1 MSLPPTSNT
10 PVAMAGYT
18 SPPQFEEATD
28 HWPAYLVRL
37 EAFFE
42 GNGITEEKKKRAL
55 LVAGLSTH
63 TVAAVSGRCMP
74 TKEIPLGRKAMAAA
88 RIQRWALQLS
98 TYSYI
103 VKFKDGKANVPAD
116 ALSRQ
121 PRAAPSKEVSGDE
134 DGAGK
139 TPAMLLMRRELRSR
153 LDNLLPSETEHYSYP
168 FANDFL
174 QKDKPI
180 WERNYGCL
188 GDPWTQARVQT
199 TEGSCMVTAEGPEG
213 ELMRRHLDQV
223 QPPVVVQDSEQV
235 QPRLSARGDR
245 AVDKTASANTTD
257 ETTTL
262 ELRRSTRS
270 RRAPDRFSP

>member
-1 MSLPPTSNT
+1 
-10 PVAMAGYT
+10 MAGYA

-42 GNGITEEKKKRAL
+42 GNGITEEKKRAL
-55 LVAGLSTH
+55 LVAGLGTH
-63 TVAAVSGRCMP
+63 TVAVVSGRCAP
-74 TKEIPLGRKAMAAA
+74 TKPVRAMAAA

-103 VKFKDGKANVPAD
+103 KFKEGKANVPAD
-116 ALSRQ
+116 ALSRL
-121 PRAAPSKEVSGDE
+121 PRAAPSEEVSGDE

-139 TPAMLLMRRELRSR
+139 TPAMLLIGRELRSR
-153 LDNLLPSETEHYSYP
+153 LDLDNLLPSETSRYSYP
-168 FANDFL
+168 FAHDFL
-174 QKDKPI
+174 QKNKPI
-180 WERNYGCL
+180 RVRNYGCL
-188 GDPWTQARVQT
+188 RDPWTQARVQT
-199 TEGSCMVTAEGPEG
+199 TEGSRMVTAEGPEG

-223 QPPVVVQDSEQV
+223 QQHVVVQASEQV

-270 RRAPDRFSP
+270 RRLPDRFSP

>member
-10 PVAMAGYT
+10 PVAMAGYG
-18 SPPQFEEATD
+18 SPPQFEEATE

-42 GNGITEEKKKRAL
+42 GNDITEEKKKRAL

-63 TVAAVSGRCMP
+63 TMAVVSGRCAP
-74 TKEIPLGRKAMAAA
+74 TKPVPAMAAS

-103 VKFKDGKANVPAD
+103 VKFKDGKENVLAD
-116 ALSRQ
+116 ALSHL
-121 PRAAPSKEVSGDE
+121 PWAAPSKEVSGDE

-139 TPAMLLMRRELRSR
+139 TPAMLLMGRELRSR

-168 FANDFL
+168 FGNDFL

-180 WERNYGCL
+180 RVRNYGCL

-199 TEGSCMVTAEGPEG
+199 TEGSRIVTAEGPEG
-213 ELMRRHLDQV
+213 ELMDQV
-223 QPPVVVQDSEQV
+223 QLRVVVQDSEQV

-245 AVDKTASANTTD
+245 AVDKTTSANMTD

-262 ELRRSTRS
+262 ELRRLTRL
-270 RRAPDRFSP
+270 RRPPDRFSP

>member
-1 MSLPPTSNT
+1 
-10 PVAMAGYT
+10 MAGYA

-63 TVAAVSGRCMP
+63 TVAVVSGRCAP
-74 TKEIPLGRKAMAAA
+74 TKPVPAMAAA
-88 RIQRWALQLS
+88 CIQRWALQLS

-116 ALSRQ
+116 ALSRL
-121 PRAAPSKEVSGDE
+121 PRAAHSREVSGDE

-139 TPAMLLMRRELRSR
+139 TPAMLLIGRELRSR
-153 LDNLLPSETEHYSYP
+153 LDNLLPSEKERDSYP

-174 QKDKPI
+174 QKDEPI
-180 WERNYGCL
+180 WVRNYGCL
-188 GDPWTQARVQT
+188 GDPWTQAWVQT

-223 QPPVVVQDSEQV
+223 KPRVVVQDSEQV
-235 QPRLSARGDR
+235 QPRLSAEGDR
-245 AVDKTASANTTD
+245 AIDKTASADTTD
-257 ETTTL
+257 GTTTL
-262 ELRRSTRS
+262 GLRRSTRS
-270 RRAPDRFSP
+270 RRPPDTFSP

>member
-1 MSLPPTSNT
+1 
-10 PVAMAGYT
+10 MAGYA
-18 SPPQFEEATD
+18 SPPQFEETTH

-42 GNGITEEKKKRAL
+42 GNGITKEKKRAL
-55 LVAGLSTH
+55 LVAGLSTL
-63 TVAAVSGRCMP
+63 TVAVVSGRCAP
-74 TKEIPLGRKAMAAA
+74 TKPVPAMAAA
-88 RIQRWALQLS
+88 RVQRWALQLS

-103 VKFKDGKANVPAD
+103 VKLKDGKANVLAD
-116 ALSRQ
+116 ALSRV
-121 PRAAPSKEVSGDE
+121 PRAAPSKEVSGEE
-134 DGAGK
+134 DRAVDCEK
-139 TPAMLLMRRELRSR
+139 TPAMLLMGRELRSR
-153 LDNLLPSETEHYSYP
+153 LDNLLPLETERYSYP

-180 WERNYGCL
+180 WVRNYICL
-188 GDPWTQARVQT
+188 RDPWTQARVQT
-199 TEGSCMVTAEGPEG
+199 TEGSRMVTPAGPEG

-223 QPPVVVQDSEQV
+223 PPRVVVQDSEQV
-235 QPRLSARGDR
+235 QPRLSARGDT

-270 RRAPDRFSP
+270 RRPPDRFSP

>member
-1 MSLPPTSNT
+1 MT
-10 PVAMAGYT
+10 GYA

-28 HWPAYLVRL
+28 HWPAYLVGL
-37 EAFFE
+37 EALFE
-42 GNGITEEKKKRAL
+42 GNGTTEEKKKRAL

-63 TVAAVSGRCMP
+63 TVAVVSGRYAP
-74 TKEIPLGRKAMAAA
+74 TKPVPAMAAA

-116 ALSRQ
+116 ALSRL
-121 PRAAPSKEVSGDE
+121 PRAAPSEEVSGDE
-134 DGAGK
+134 DGAGQ
-139 TPAMLLMRRELRSR
+139 TPAILLMGRELRSR
-153 LDNLLPSETEHYSYP
+153 LDNLLPSETERYSYP
-168 FANDFL
+168 FASDFL

-180 WERNYGCL
+180 WVRNYGCL
-188 GDPWTQARVQT
+188 GDLWSEARVQT

-223 QPPVVVQDSEQV
+223 QPRVVVQDSEQV

-245 AVDKTASANTTD
+245 VVDKTASANTTD

-270 RRAPDRFSP
+270 RRPPDRFSP

>member
-1 MSLPPTSNT
+1 
-10 PVAMAGYT
+10 MAGYA

-42 GNGITEEKKKRAL
+42 GNGITKEKKKRAL

-63 TVAAVSGRCMP
+63 TVAVVSGCCAP
-74 TKEIPLGRKAMAAA
+74 TKPVPAMAAA
-88 RIQRWALQLS
+88 RIQRWALKLS

-103 VKFKDGKANVPAD
+103 VKFKDGMSNVPAD
-116 ALSRQ
+116 ELSRL
-121 PRAAPSKEVSGDE
+121 PRAASSKEVSGDE

-139 TPAMLLMRRELRSR
+139 TPAMLLMGRELRSR
-153 LDNLLPSETEHYSYP
+153 LDNLLPSETERYSYP
-168 FANDFL
+168 FANYFL

-180 WERNYGCL
+180 WVRNYGCL
-188 GDPWTQARVQT
+188 GDPWTQAHVQT
-199 TEGSCMVTAEGPEG
+199 TEGSRMVTAEGPEG
-213 ELMRRHLDQV
+213 ELTRRHLDQV
-223 QPPVVVQDSEQV
+223 PPQVVVQDSEQV
-235 QPRLSARGDR
+235 QLRLSARGHR

-270 RRAPDRFSP
+270 RSPPDRFSP